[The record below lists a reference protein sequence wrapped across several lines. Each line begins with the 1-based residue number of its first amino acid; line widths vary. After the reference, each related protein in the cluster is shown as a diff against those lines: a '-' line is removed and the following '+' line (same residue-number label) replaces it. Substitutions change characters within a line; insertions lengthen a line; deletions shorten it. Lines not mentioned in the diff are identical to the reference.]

1 LAPLGRTLHSGVA
14 LKASE
19 SAGCVRG
26 FQALILFAI
35 VATAARAAVVWFTEP
50 SPREA
55 YYFLCSQNP
64 APAYFD
70 GPGGTAAAIRLA
82 SLEAD
87 SDVIWRL
94 AAPFWAL
101 CATFACFGLVWALA
115 GTGRG
120 VGVALLLNTLP
131 IFNSTALRVGPE
143 LPALTFALLGMLAA
157 WRASRANR
165 GKLLW
170 WAGAGLLF
178 GAAAWFAYG
187 AAAIL
192 FGLICIALHDPER
205 RRTAIDFY
213 AGFLLLVIPALCLIP
228 PLLWNAQQ
236 DWIPIAGGT
245 LRTVWEFDL
254 AGSLQSLSSML
265 ESFSPLLLP
274 AIPLGCLLAFLDSR
288 KGSAT
293 ARFIFW
299 CGLPGVLLGIYFVL
313 RGGSG
318 VFYFLLVAPVLLLKA
333 TDLFASRPRLAASLR
348 WSAVILA
355 CIFSLYAILE
365 AVRAGHGWRQTASE
379 LGGVFLERSAEGQ
392 NDLFLIA
399 EDAKLASVLGYYL
412 RNDFVAPAGHP
423 TVYVRE
429 SQDISNQFAF
439 WPSYADFTETGKVTD
454 EYFTEQQAENAFLGR
469 SALYITHE
477 SPDALPQTIEAAFD
491 SVSLFRE
498 LLGAGDDARP
508 LYIYLCLIYQTLPL

>member
-1 LAPLGRTLHSGVA
+1 M
-14 LKASE
+14 
-19 SAGCVRG
+19 RG
-26 FQALILFAI
+26 FLTLLLFAI
-35 VATAARAAVVWFTEP
+35 AATAARVAVVWFTDP
-50 SPREA
+50 SPSEA

-70 GPGGTAAAIRLA
+70 GPGGTAAVTGFA
-82 SLEAD
+82 SLEAN
-87 SDVIWRL
+87 SDIAWRVV
-94 AAPFWAL
+94 APIWAL
-101 CATFACFGLVWALA
+101 GATFASFGLARSLS
-115 GTGRG
+115 GTSRA
-120 VGVALLLNTLP
+120 VCVALLLNALP
-131 IFNSTALRVGPE
+131 AFNAAALRVGPE

-157 WRASRANR
+157 WRALNEKR
-165 GKLLW
+165 GSLLW
-170 WAGAGLLF
+170 WGAAGLLF
-178 GAAAWFAYG
+178 GAASWFAYA

-192 FGLICIALHDPER
+192 LGLSCIALYNPER
-205 RRTAIDFY
+205 RRAPAVDFY
-213 AGFLLLVIPALCLIP
+213 ALLLLLGIPALCLTP
-228 PLLWNAQQ
+228 ALLWNAEQ

-245 LRTVWEFDL
+245 FRTIWAFESATF
-254 AGSLQSLSSML
+254 LQSLSAMVQA
-265 ESFSPLLLP
+265 FSPLLLP
-274 AIPLGCLLAFLDSR
+274 AIPLGCVLALLDWR
-288 KGSAT
+288 KGKAE

-299 CGLPGVLLGIYFVL
+299 CGLPGVLLGVYFVL

-318 VFYFLLVAPVLLLKA
+318 VLYFLLVAPLLLLKA
-333 TDLFASRPRLAASLR
+333 MDLFASRPRMATGLR
-348 WSAVILA
+348 WAAVILA
-355 CIFSLYAILE
+355 CIFSIYAILE
-365 AVRAGHGWRQTASE
+365 AVRAGRGWRMAASE

-399 EDAKLASVLGYYL
+399 EDAKLAAVLGYYL

-439 WPSYADFTETGKVTD
+439 WASYADFTETGKVSD

-477 SPDALPQTIEAAFD
+477 SRGDLPQAIEAAFD

-498 LLGAGDDARP
+498 LPGAGDDSRP

>member
-1 LAPLGRTLHSGVA
+1 
-14 LKASE
+14 
-19 SAGCVRG
+19 VRG
-26 FQALILFAI
+26 FATLLLFAI
-35 VATAARAAVVWFTEP
+35 VATAARIAVVWVTDP
-50 SPREA
+50 SPTEA
-55 YYFLCSQNP
+55 YYFLCSQNF

-70 GPGGTAAAIRLA
+70 GPGGTAAMIGLA
-82 SLEAD
+82 NLEAK
-87 SDVIWRL
+87 SDTVWRVV
-94 AAPFWAL
+94 APFWAL
-101 CATFACFGLVWALA
+101 CATFACFGLVRSLA
-115 GTGRG
+115 GTSRALGL
-120 VGVALLLNTLP
+120 ALLLNAIP
-131 IFNSTALRVGPE
+131 VFNSAALRVGPE

-157 WRASRANR
+157 WQASKVKS

-170 WAGAGLLF
+170 WGGAGLFF
-178 GAAAWFAYG
+178 GAASWFAY
-187 AAAIL
+187 AAATIL
-192 FGLICIALHDPER
+192 LGLICVALHNPKR
-205 RRTAIDFY
+205 RRTVGDIY
-213 AGFLLLVIPALCLIP
+213 GPFLLLGIPALCLTP
-228 PLLWNAQQ
+228 ALLWNAKQ

-245 LRTVWEFDL
+245 LRTLWAFDL
-254 AGSLQSLSSML
+254 ATFLQALFHML
-265 ESFSPLLLP
+265 QSFSPLLLP

-288 KGSAT
+288 RGNAA

-299 CGLPGVLLGIYFVL
+299 CGVPGVLLGIYFVL

-318 VFYFLLVAPVLLLKA
+318 VLYFLLVAPLQLLKA
-333 TDLFASRPRLAASLR
+333 MDLFASRPRLAAGLR

-355 CIFSLYAILE
+355 CLFSLYAILD
-365 AVRAGHGWRQTASE
+365 AMRAGSGWRQAASE

-439 WPSYADFTETGKVTD
+439 WPSYADFTETGKVRD

-477 SPDALPQTIEAAFD
+477 TRGDLPQSIEAAFD

-498 LLGAGDDARP
+498 LPGAGDDSRP

>member
-1 LAPLGRTLHSGVA
+1 MKRFVTL
-14 LKASE
+14 L
-19 SAGCVRG
+19 
-26 FQALILFAI
+26 LFAI
-35 VATAARAAVVWFTEP
+35 AATAARVAVVWLTDP
-50 SPREA
+50 SPSEA

-70 GPGGTAAAIRLA
+70 GPGGTAAVTKFA
-82 SLEAD
+82 SLETN
-87 SDVIWRL
+87 SDIIWRV
-94 AAPFWAL
+94 AAPIWAL
-101 CATFACFGLVWALA
+101 CATFACFGLVRSLS

-120 VGVALLLNTLP
+120 VCVALLLNALP
-131 IFNSTALRVGPE
+131 AFNIAALRVGPE
-143 LPALTFALLGMLAA
+143 LPALTFVLLGMLAA
-157 WRASRANR
+157 WRALKANR
-165 GKLLW
+165 GRLLC

-178 GAAAWFAYG
+178 GAASWFAYA

-192 FGLICIALHDPER
+192 LGLSCIALHNPER
-205 RRTAIDFY
+205 RRAAADFY
-213 AGFLLLVIPALCLIP
+213 GLLFLLGIPALCVTP
-228 PLLWNAQQ
+228 SLLWNAEQ

-245 LRTVWEFDL
+245 FRTIWAFDS
-254 AGSLQSLSSML
+254 ASFLQSLSAML
-265 ESFSPLLLP
+265 RGFSPLLLL
-274 AIPLGCLLAFLDSR
+274 AIPLGCLLAFLDWR
-288 KGSAT
+288 KGNAE

-318 VFYFLLVAPVLLLKA
+318 IVYFLLVAPLLLLKA
-333 TDLFASRPRLAASLR
+333 MDLFASRPRVAAGLR
-348 WSAVILA
+348 WAAVILA
-355 CIFSLYAILE
+355 GIFSLHAILE
-365 AVRAGHGWRQTASE
+365 AVRAGRGWRLAASE

-429 SQDISNQFAF
+429 SQDLSNQFAF
-439 WPSYADFTETGKVTD
+439 WPSYADFTETGQVSD

-477 SPDALPQTIEAAFD
+477 RRGDLPQAIEAAFD

-498 LLGAGDDARP
+498 LPGAGDDSRP